1 MSKILKFKSNLKC
14 EGCVQAITPSVNAL
28 KGVISWKVD
37 LTSRPA
43 ILEVE
48 ADAVTVEEIINAV
61 KQAGYKIELLN

>member
-14 EGCVQAITPSVNAL
+14 DGCVQKITPSMNAL

-37 LTSRPA
+37 MTSRPL

-48 ADAVTVEEIINAV
+48 AETVTEEEIIKSV
-61 KQAGYKIELLN
+61 EQAGYKIELII